1 LDKNSFEKMSKNI
14 KTKDPKKINNLSLKF
29 DNKLENKDKNKIITI
44 NDAIE
49 VLSPD
54 IIIVKKT
61 RIVINN
67 INNFFLL
74 LKINKHNVKII
85 G

>member
-1 LDKNSFEKMSKNI
+1 MDKNSLEKISKNI
-14 KTKDPKKINNLSLKF
+14 KTKDPKKINNLFLKF
-29 DNKLENKDKNKIITI
+29 ENKLENKDKNKMIAI

-67 INNFFLL
+67 IKNFFFLS
-74 LKINKHNVKII
+74 KINKHNVKIK